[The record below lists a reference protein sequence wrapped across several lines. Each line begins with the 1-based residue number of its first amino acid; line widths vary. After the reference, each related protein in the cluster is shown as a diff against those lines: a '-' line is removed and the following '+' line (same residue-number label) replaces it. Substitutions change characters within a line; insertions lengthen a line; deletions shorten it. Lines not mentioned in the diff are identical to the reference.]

1 MIKPYHYDEQMNIEI
16 ADIQHWKP
24 LEYHDAKLYCE
35 LLIIDNKNDWRLPD
49 SDEYHKHTA
58 IIKEIIS
65 NHPNSIHPEHL
76 DMNCSDGLRLWP
88 HVQSELNADFS
99 LDSTCV
105 TIPVRTVCNI

>member
-16 ADIQHWKP
+16 SDIQHWKP

-35 LLIIDNKNDWRLPD
+35 LLTIDNKNDWRLPD
-49 SDEYHKHTA
+49 SDEYHNHRE

-88 HVQSELNADFS
+88 HVQGELDEDFTF
-99 LDSTCV
+99 L